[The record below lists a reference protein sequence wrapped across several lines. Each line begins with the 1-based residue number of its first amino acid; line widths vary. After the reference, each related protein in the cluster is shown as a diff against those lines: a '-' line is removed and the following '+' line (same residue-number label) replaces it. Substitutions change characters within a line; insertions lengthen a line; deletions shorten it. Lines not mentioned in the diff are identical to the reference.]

1 MIIAKAKGIPTIIG
15 LEKFDLLENKAQVVL
30 DGDTGEVVWHLAPT
44 EEENYRKKLKQQE
57 QEKEYYLNL
66 AKKEV
71 VTQDGHKVVVAANI
85 GSDKDIDKALQFGCE
100 GVGLFRSEFL
110 FMLSD

>member
-1 MIIAKAKGIPTIIG
+1 M
-15 LEKFDLLENKAQVVL
+15 LENKAQVVL

-44 EEENYRKKLKQQE
+44 EEEDYRKKLKQQE

-85 GSDKDIDKALQFGCE
+85 GSDKDIEKRCSLVAKALDCFA
-100 GVGLFRSEFL
+100 VSFYL
-110 FMLSD
+110 